1 MGAPL
6 VPSQVPRLTS
16 KSKWDGNASLLSNLL
31 PDFILCTVLHPSENV
46 SCPIA
51 LHIYQNNL
59 VCSSFKDAHT
69 IAGVWCAYF
78 LHIHKPYKNI
88 HKPHKNI
95 FTSRSHIQGGGTVHC
110 SRDEPSTQADFK
122 LTRSFGQKRGS
133 KTFNVYLSLSD
144 ILKVSC
150 HFSSTQKSQ
159 KPVALWLH
167 SDCTSGWCE

>member
-1 MGAPL
+1 MEEGGGLDLKSFPRSCKQCIKVGGCEVRQLNKLLGLMGAPL

-88 HKPHKNI
+88 HRPHKNI

-110 SRDEPSTQADFK
+110 SRDEPSKQAGFT
-122 LTRSFGQKRGS
+122 LTRSFASKKR
-133 KTFNVYLSLSD
+133 FQN
-144 ILKVSC
+144 
-150 HFSSTQKSQ
+150 F
-159 KPVALWLH
+159 
-167 SDCTSGWCE
+167 